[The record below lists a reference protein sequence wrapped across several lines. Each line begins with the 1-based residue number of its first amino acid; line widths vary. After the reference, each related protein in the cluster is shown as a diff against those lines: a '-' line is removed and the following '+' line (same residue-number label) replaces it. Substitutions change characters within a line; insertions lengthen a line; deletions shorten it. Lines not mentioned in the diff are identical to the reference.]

1 MRTTFALYFA
11 NRGFFPGELIASS
24 RQEMIKAV
32 TDAGF
37 DYICMDEN
45 LTRFGAVETIEEGKA
60 YAEFLKKHEG
70 EYQGIILCL
79 PNFGDEN
86 GASVAGSLLTVE
98 GLLVDDIDEIIK
110 MNQLMRQPQM

>member
-1 MRTTFALYFA
+1 MSKEWKNMRTTFALYFA

-60 YAEFLKKHEG
+60 YADFLKKH
-70 EYQGIILCL
+70 
-79 PNFGDEN
+79 P
-86 GASVAGSLLTVE
+86 
-98 GLLVDDIDEIIK
+98 IIK
-110 MNQLMRQPQM
+110 SLKGCGKI